1 MFGFQT
7 FGKRIINV
15 ATKGYNMQSK
25 YCFSNTLAWA
35 NM

>member
-15 ATKGYNMQSK
+15 ATKGYSMHTK
-25 YCFSNTLAWA
+25 YTFSNTLAWT